1 MIAEILNEFTNFK
14 SYPNRNKIVI
24 FFTSTFVFFIV
35 FLWAVYSLL
44 RNDLTSKDNT
54 VPNDGPGDEYNQIV
68 ERQIKENEPV
78 ERASYKITE
87 FIQTLPYSGSLINLT
102 YSFDT
107 GEFKLTYKT
116 KDFEEAREEYIN
128 LLTKNGITE
137 KQIERD
143 LIEVY
148 EEN

>member
-1 MIAEILNEFTNFK
+1 MIEEIFNEFANFK
-14 SYPNRNKIVI
+14 SYPNRNKII
-24 FFTSTFVFFIV
+24 FFLISSVVFFIV
-35 FLWAVYSLL
+35 FLWFVYILL
-44 RNDLTSKDNT
+44 RNDLTSKSNT
-54 VPNDGPGDEYNQIV
+54 VPNDGPGDKYNEGV
-68 ERQIKENEPV
+68 EKQIKENEPV
-78 ERASYKITE
+78 ERASYKVTE

-116 KDFEEAREEYIN
+116 KDFEEAKAEFIN
-128 LLTKNGITE
+128 LLTENEITE
-137 KQIERD
+137 KQIKRD